1 MLNAHQDTPLVASL
15 RTDPEHHDECHL
27 APSSDSDGADC
38 QQLLPSTP
46 ATHIAHIDVSNAET
60 LRDVCRIST
69 KRMLDGDLLQFPLFV
84 NALILYFKVDCPD
97 SNESDAIIRHVSGRA
112 FDILHDMKQNVES
125 LENSDHQMLQ
135 ISGQSQSVRPARFFF
150 LGCLCCSGCYGP
162 SFCVGVVSSYLQSY
176 VHDGVLIVLFSAFVY
191 GCTRSLLCLIVM
203 GVGNRLAR
211 SSVSSYIDGILVWFF
226 VALNARL
233 RKTKTI

>member
-1 MLNAHQDTPLVASL
+1 MQQDAPLVASL
-15 RTDPEHHDECHL
+15 TDPEQKIEHHNECRL
-27 APSSDSDGADC
+27 APSSDSDGPEC
-38 QQLLPSTP
+38 QQPTP
-46 ATHIAHIDVSNAET
+46 ATHIAHIDVSNAEE

-69 KRMLDGDLLQFPLFV
+69 KRMLDGDISQMQTFV

-112 FDILHDMKQNVES
+112 FDVLHDMKQNVES
-125 LENSDHQMLQ
+125 LENSDHQMVQ
-135 ISGQSQSVRPARFFF
+135 ISGQSQSVRSARFFF

-191 GCTRSLLCLIVM
+191 GWTRSLLCLIVM